1 MDGFSKKFHFKD
13 IGRQEKII
21 KVLHRNWFYLFQQ
34 YLILVVAA
42 FMLSGAFI
50 LLPNL
55 YPDFIADIDQ
65 SVIAFIENF
74 FMLAIWIYGFMIW
87 IDYYY
92 DIWIITS
99 ERIINIEQKGMFT
112 RKASEL
118 RFRKIQDV
126 TTEVVGFFPTII
138 NYGDVK
144 IQTAGEQNEF
154 IFRTISD
161 PYAIKN
167 IIMELQKQSEGHI
180 GEEIED
186 MIRKKMG
193 K

>member
-42 FMLSGAFI
+42 FMLGGAFI
-50 LLPNL
+50 LLPKL

-65 SVIAFIENF
+65 SAIAFIENF

-154 IFRTISD
+154 VFRTISD

-167 IIMELQKQSEGHI
+167 IIMDLQKQSEGHI

-193 K
+193 E

>member
-1 MDGFSKKFHFKD
+1 M
-13 IGRQEKII
+13 
-21 KVLHRNWFYLFQQ
+21 LHRNWFYLFQQ

-42 FMLSGAFI
+42 FMLGGAFI

-55 YPDFIADIDQ
+55 YPDFIADMDQ
-65 SVIAFIENF
+65 SAIAFIENF

-154 IFRTISD
+154 VFRTISD

-167 IIMELQKQSEGHI
+167 IIMDMQKQSEGHI
-180 GEEIED
+180 GEEVED
-186 MIRKKMG
+186 MIRRKMG
-193 K
+193 E

>member
-1 MDGFSKKFHFKD
+1 MDGFSKKFQFKD
-13 IGRQEKII
+13 IGQQERII

-42 FMLSGAFI
+42 FMLGGAFI
-50 LLPNL
+50 LLPKL

-65 SVIAFIENF
+65 SAIAFIENF

-126 TTEVVGFFPTII
+126 TTEVVGFFPTIL

-154 IFRTISD
+154 VFRTISD
-161 PYAIKN
+161 PYVIKN
-167 IIMELQKQSEGHI
+167 IIMDLQKQSEGHI
-180 GEEIED
+180 GEEVED
-186 MIRKKMG
+186 MIRRKMG
-193 K
+193 E

>member
-1 MDGFSKKFHFKD
+1 MDGFPKKFDFKD
-13 IGRQEKII
+13 IGQQEKII
-21 KVLHRNWFYLFQQ
+21 KVLHRNWFYLLQQ
-34 YLILVVAA
+34 YLIVIIILALFAVGIFWLPRLSISFLGEIHPSVTA
-42 FMLSGAFI
+42 FAK
-50 LLPNL
+50 
-55 YPDFIADIDQ
+55 
-65 SVIAFIENF
+65 NF
-74 FMLAIWIYGFMIW
+74 FMLAIWIYSFMIW

-126 TTEVVGFFPTII
+126 TTEVVGFFPTIF

-154 IFRTISD
+154 MFRTISD

-167 IIMELQKQSEGHI
+167 IIMDLQKQSEGHI

-186 MIRKKMG
+186 MIKRKMG
-193 K
+193 E

>member
-1 MDGFSKKFHFKD
+1 MDGFSKKFQFKD
-13 IGRQEKII
+13 IGQQERII

-34 YLILVVAA
+34 YAILVVAA
-42 FMLSGAFI
+42 FMLGGAFI
-50 LLPNL
+50 FLPKL
-55 YPDFIADIDQ
+55 YPDFVADIDQ
-65 SVIAFIENF
+65 SAITFIENF

-126 TTEVVGFFPTII
+126 TTEVVGFFPTIL

-154 IFRTISD
+154 VFRTISD

-167 IIMELQKQSEGHI
+167 IIMDLQKQSEGHI
-180 GEEIED
+180 GEEVED
-186 MIRKKMG
+186 MIRRKMG
-193 K
+193 E

>member
-1 MDGFSKKFHFKD
+1 MDGFKSFHFKD
-13 IGRQEKII
+13 IGQTEKII
-21 KVLHRNWFYLFQQ
+21 KVLHRNWFYLLQQ
-34 YLILVVAA
+34 YVIIIIVSAVFAVGIFWLPK
-42 FMLSGAFI
+42 LSLEFLGEI
-50 LLPNL
+50 DPSVTS
-55 YPDFIADIDQ
+55 IAK
-65 SVIAFIENF
+65 NF
-74 FMLAIWIYGFMIW
+74 FMLAIWIYSFMIW

-154 IFRTISD
+154 VFRTISD
-161 PYAIKN
+161 PYVIKN
-167 IIMELQKQSEGHI
+167 IIMDLQKQSEGHI
-180 GEEIED
+180 GEEIEE
-186 MIRKKMG
+186 MIKGKMG
-193 K
+193 E